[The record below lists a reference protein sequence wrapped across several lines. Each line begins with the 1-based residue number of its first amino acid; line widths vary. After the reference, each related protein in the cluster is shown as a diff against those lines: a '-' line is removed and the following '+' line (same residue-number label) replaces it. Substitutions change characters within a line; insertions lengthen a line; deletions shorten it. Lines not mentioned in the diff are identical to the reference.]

1 MHEVSLAS
9 GLIEI
14 VSGQCKKN
22 GYQRID
28 SVNVKIGRASGILP
42 DALTFAFDAMKG
54 DSLAKDA
61 VLYIEEVL
69 VGGHCRDCNSD
80 FAVEEEYVLQCPRC
94 GGLSFDVTAG
104 REMDIV
110 DMEVS

>member
-14 VSGQCKKN
+14 VSGQCKNN

-42 DALTFAFDAMKG
+42 DALIFAFDAMKS

-61 VLYIEEVL
+61 VLYIEEVP

-80 FAVEEEYVLQCPRC
+80 FAVEEEYVLNCPRC